1 MTGLEHV
8 VVALLPILA
17 DLSGNRTSRE
27 QAERDLNALATEH
40 GLRVRLIE
48 HREAFDDSVH
58 YDAIVRGLGH
68 ETVSLSVASG
78 PGLPWPLRGV
88 PAAREHDL
96 VEVNGEVTTVAEAI
110 ACLDGMFEDVRL
122 MRAIVDSSL
131 VGQAFDEFGL
141 EVTAEEVQEATDG
154 YRRAR
159 RLYTAEATTA
169 WMRERG
175 FTPALLATLVEQ
187 YAAVGKVRRR
197 AVGAEVE
204 RWLNEHSADLEVVV
218 AAWAAGGAEVASQLR
233 ADALSAVAAAWREG
247 RSAGLNQWRIA
258 DLPAGFGVLRS
269 AAVGDVV
276 AVEHGDTPAVAVVVD
291 RQPAVADPPTMAAV
305 ERWLFDAWLSQRRAA
320 ARITWFWGGRRQ
332 TERVNA
338 DG

>member
-1 MTGLEHV
+1 VTGLEHV

-27 QAERDLNALATEH
+27 QAERDLNALAAEN

-58 YDAIVRGLGH
+58 YDAIVRGPGH

-88 PAAREHDL
+88 PAAREHHL
-96 VEVNGEVTTVAEAI
+96 VEVDGEVTTVAEAI
-110 ACLDGMFEDVRL
+110 ACLDAMFDDVRL

-131 VGQAFDEFGL
+131 VGQAVNEFGL
-141 EVTAEEVQEATDG
+141 EVTAEEVQEATDA

-159 RLYTAEATTA
+159 RLYTAEATAA

-187 YAAVGKVRRR
+187 YAAVGKVRRH
-197 AVGAEVE
+197 AVGGDAE
-204 RWLNEHSADLEVVV
+204 RWFTQHSADLEVVV
-218 AAWAAGGAEVASQLR
+218 AAWVAGGTESHLR
-233 ADALSAVAAAWREG
+233 ADALSTVAAAWRDG
-247 RSAGLNQWRIA
+247 RPGGLEKWRIA
-258 DLPAGFGVLRS
+258 DLPAGFAALRS

-276 AVEHGDTPAVAVVVD
+276 AVEHGDTPAVALLVD

-305 ERWLFDAWLSQRRAA
+305 ERRLFDTWLAGRRAA
-320 ARITWFWGGRRQ
+320 ARITWFWGGARQ
-332 TERVNA
+332 TERVGA